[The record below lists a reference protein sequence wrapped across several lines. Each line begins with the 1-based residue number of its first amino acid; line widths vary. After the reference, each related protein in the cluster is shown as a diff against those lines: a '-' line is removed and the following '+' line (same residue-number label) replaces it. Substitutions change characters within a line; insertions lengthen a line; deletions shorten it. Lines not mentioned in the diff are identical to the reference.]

1 MRTVTGQVC
10 DGETTLEEIGQLART
25 ALSAEAV
32 DIAIRVG
39 LLALLA
45 YWSWAIIAP
54 FLTIL
59 VWSAILAVA
68 LYPLFDWLKKRLNRP
83 RLAATLVT
91 LLCVFVV
98 LAPLVWLGF
107 GLLNGVEF
115 AANKLEAGITVPL
128 PPESVKEWPLIGE
141 QAYRLWTRAVT
152 DISAQLTQLAPALNR
167 SPFGCSN
174 WHRTSWWGCS
184 SFCFRSSLQVF
195 SFCPG
200 PKLVKALAQVM
211 DHILQSRGT
220 EMVQLAG
227 ATIRNV
233 SRGVIGVALLQSF
246 FAGAGFLVAG
256 VPAAGLLSFATLV
269 LGIVQIG
276 PAILFLPIIVWSWM
290 TMDTASAFMFTAY
303 MVPVGLIDNFL
314 RPILMARGLATPMP
328 LIIIGVIGGTIAY
341 GIVGLFFGP
350 IVLSVAWELAVA
362 WMYGDDSASTAQ
374 GESTPLP
381 LVLHHDDVE
390 RLSVKGPAESGNTQ
404 CANTNRR
411 SAPILRRHC
420 QEMKL
425 MVEAGK
431 TFGSCC
437 EKRHMPSVGVQAVGG
452 RGDQP

>member
-1 MRTVTGQVC
+1 MVRGHYA
-10 DGETTLEEIGQLART
+10 EIGQLTRT

-83 RLAATLVT
+83 RLAAVLVT

-128 PPESVKEWPLIGE
+128 PPDSVKEWPLIGE
-141 QAYRLWTRAVT
+141 QAYRLWMRAVT
-152 DISAQLTQLAPALNR
+152 DISAQLAQLAPAFKPVALWLLELA
-167 SPFGCSN
+167 SN
-174 WHRTSWWGCS
+174 VLVGLLKFLLSIIVAG
-184 SFCFRSSLQVF
+184 FL
-195 SFCPG
+195 FCPG

-211 DHILQSRGT
+211 DHILRPRGT

-246 FAGAGFLVAG
+246 FAAAGFLVAG
-256 VPAAGLLSFATLV
+256 VPAAGLLSFASLV

-303 MVPVGLIDNFL
+303 MLPVGLIDNFL

-328 LIIIGVIGGTIAY
+328 LIIIGVIGGTMAY

-362 WMYGDDSASTAQ
+362 WMYGDDDANTAQ
-374 GESTPLP
+374 DGSTPMP
-381 LVLHHDDVE
+381 ASSVL
-390 RLSVKGPAESGNTQ
+390 
-404 CANTNRR
+404 
-411 SAPILRRHC
+411 
-420 QEMKL
+420 
-425 MVEAGK
+425 
-431 TFGSCC
+431 
-437 EKRHMPSVGVQAVGG
+437 
-452 RGDQP
+452 

>member
-1 MRTVTGQVC
+1 MVRGHYA
-10 DGETTLEEIGQLART
+10 EIGQLTRT

-83 RLAATLVT
+83 RLAAVLVT

-128 PPESVKEWPLIGE
+128 PPDSVKEWPLIGE

-152 DISAQLTQLAPALNR
+152 DISAQLAQLAPAFKPVALWLLELA
-167 SPFGCSN
+167 SN
-174 WHRTSWWGCS
+174 VLVGLLKFLLSIIVAG
-184 SFCFRSSLQVF
+184 FL
-195 SFCPG
+195 FCPG

-211 DHILQSRGT
+211 DHILRPRGT

-246 FAGAGFLVAG
+246 FAAAGFLVAG
-256 VPAAGLLSFATLV
+256 VPAAGLLSFASLV

-303 MVPVGLIDNFL
+303 MLPVGLIDNFL

-328 LIIIGVIGGTIAY
+328 LIIIGVIGGTMAY

-362 WMYGDDSASTAQ
+362 WMYGDDDANTAQ
-374 GESTPLP
+374 DGSTPMP
-381 LVLHHDDVE
+381 ASSVL
-390 RLSVKGPAESGNTQ
+390 
-404 CANTNRR
+404 
-411 SAPILRRHC
+411 
-420 QEMKL
+420 
-425 MVEAGK
+425 
-431 TFGSCC
+431 
-437 EKRHMPSVGVQAVGG
+437 
-452 RGDQP
+452 

>member
-1 MRTVTGQVC
+1 LT
-10 DGETTLEEIGQLART
+10 RT

-54 FLTIL
+54 FITIL

-83 RLAATLVT
+83 RLAAVLVT

-128 PPESVKEWPLIGE
+128 PPDSVKEWPLIGE

-152 DISAQLTQLAPALNR
+152 DISAQLTQLAPAFKPVALWLLELA
-167 SPFGCSN
+167 SN
-174 WHRTSWWGCS
+174 VLVGLLKFLLSIIIAG
-184 SFCFRSSLQVF
+184 FL
-195 SFCPG
+195 FCPG

-211 DHILQSRGT
+211 DHILRPRGT

-246 FAGAGFLVAG
+246 FAAAGFLVAG
-256 VPAAGLLSFATLV
+256 VPAAGLLSFASLV

-303 MVPVGLIDNFL
+303 MLPVGLIDNFL

-328 LIIIGVIGGTIAY
+328 LIIIGVIGGTMAY

-362 WMYGDDSASTAQ
+362 WMYGDDDANTAQ
-374 GESTPLP
+374 DGSTPM
-381 LVLHHDDVE
+381 
-390 RLSVKGPAESGNTQ
+390 PAS
-404 CANTNRR
+404 
-411 SAPILRRHC
+411 SAL
-420 QEMKL
+420 
-425 MVEAGK
+425 
-431 TFGSCC
+431 
-437 EKRHMPSVGVQAVGG
+437 
-452 RGDQP
+452 

>member
-1 MRTVTGQVC
+1 MVRRHYA
-10 DGETTLEEIGQLART
+10 EIGRLTRT

-54 FLTIL
+54 FITIL

-83 RLAATLVT
+83 RLAAVLVT

-128 PPESVKEWPLIGE
+128 PPDSVKEWPLIGE

-152 DISAQLTQLAPALNR
+152 DISAQLAQLAPAFKPVALWLLELA
-167 SPFGCSN
+167 SN
-174 WHRTSWWGCS
+174 VLVGLLKFLLSIIVAG
-184 SFCFRSSLQVF
+184 FL
-195 SFCPG
+195 FCPG

-211 DHILQSRGT
+211 DHILRPRGT

-246 FAGAGFLVAG
+246 FAAAGFLVAG
-256 VPAAGLLSFATLV
+256 VPAAGLLSFASLV

-303 MVPVGLIDNFL
+303 MLPVGLIDNFL
-314 RPILMARGLATPMP
+314 RPILMARGLTTPMP

-362 WMYGDDSASTAQ
+362 WMYGDDDANTAQ
-374 GESTPLP
+374 DGSTPM
-381 LVLHHDDVE
+381 
-390 RLSVKGPAESGNTQ
+390 PAS
-404 CANTNRR
+404 
-411 SAPILRRHC
+411 SAL
-420 QEMKL
+420 
-425 MVEAGK
+425 
-431 TFGSCC
+431 
-437 EKRHMPSVGVQAVGG
+437 
-452 RGDQP
+452 

>member
-1 MRTVTGQVC
+1 MVRRHYA
-10 DGETTLEEIGQLART
+10 EIGQLTRT

-54 FLTIL
+54 FITIL

-83 RLAATLVT
+83 RLAAVLVT

-128 PPESVKEWPLIGE
+128 PPDSVKEWPLIGE

-152 DISAQLTQLAPALNR
+152 DISAQLAQLAPAFKPVALWLLELA
-167 SPFGCSN
+167 SN
-174 WHRTSWWGCS
+174 VLVGLLKFLLSIIVAG
-184 SFCFRSSLQVF
+184 FL
-195 SFCPG
+195 FCPG

-211 DHILQSRGT
+211 DHILRPRGT

-246 FAGAGFLVAG
+246 FAAAGFLVAG
-256 VPAAGLLSFATLV
+256 VPAAGLLSFASLV

-303 MVPVGLIDNFL
+303 MLPVGLIDNFL

-362 WMYGDDSASTAQ
+362 WMYGDDDANTAQ
-374 GESTPLP
+374 DGSTPM
-381 LVLHHDDVE
+381 
-390 RLSVKGPAESGNTQ
+390 PAS
-404 CANTNRR
+404 
-411 SAPILRRHC
+411 SAL
-420 QEMKL
+420 
-425 MVEAGK
+425 
-431 TFGSCC
+431 
-437 EKRHMPSVGVQAVGG
+437 
-452 RGDQP
+452 

>member
-1 MRTVTGQVC
+1 MVRGHYA
-10 DGETTLEEIGQLART
+10 EIGQLTRT

-54 FLTIL
+54 FITIL

-83 RLAATLVT
+83 RLAAVLVT

-128 PPESVKEWPLIGE
+128 PPDSVKEWPLIGE

-152 DISAQLTQLAPALNR
+152 DISAQLAQLAPAFKPVALWLLELA
-167 SPFGCSN
+167 SN
-174 WHRTSWWGCS
+174 VLVGLLKFLLSIIVAG
-184 SFCFRSSLQVF
+184 FL
-195 SFCPG
+195 FCPG

-211 DHILQSRGT
+211 DHILRPRGT

-246 FAGAGFLVAG
+246 FAAAGFLVAG
-256 VPAAGLLSFATLV
+256 VPAAGLLSFASLV

-303 MVPVGLIDNFL
+303 MLPVGLIDNFL

-362 WMYGDDSASTAQ
+362 WMYGDDSANTAQ
-374 GESTPLP
+374 GSTPM
-381 LVLHHDDVE
+381 
-390 RLSVKGPAESGNTQ
+390 PAS
-404 CANTNRR
+404 
-411 SAPILRRHC
+411 SAL
-420 QEMKL
+420 
-425 MVEAGK
+425 
-431 TFGSCC
+431 
-437 EKRHMPSVGVQAVGG
+437 
-452 RGDQP
+452 

>member
-1 MRTVTGQVC
+1 MVRGHYA
-10 DGETTLEEIGQLART
+10 EIGQLTRT

-54 FLTIL
+54 FITIL

-83 RLAATLVT
+83 RLAAVLVT

-128 PPESVKEWPLIGE
+128 PPDSVKEWPLIGE

-152 DISAQLTQLAPALNR
+152 DISAQLAQLAPAFKPVALWLLELA
-167 SPFGCSN
+167 SN
-174 WHRTSWWGCS
+174 VLVGLLKFLLSIIVAG
-184 SFCFRSSLQVF
+184 FL
-195 SFCPG
+195 FCPG

-211 DHILQSRGT
+211 DHILRPRGT

-246 FAGAGFLVAG
+246 FAAAGFLVAG
-256 VPAAGLLSFATLV
+256 VPAAGLLSFASLV

-303 MVPVGLIDNFL
+303 MLPVGLIDNFL

-328 LIIIGVIGGTIAY
+328 LIIIGVIGGTMAY

-362 WMYGDDSASTAQ
+362 WMYGDDDANTAQ
-374 GESTPLP
+374 DGSTPM
-381 LVLHHDDVE
+381 
-390 RLSVKGPAESGNTQ
+390 PAS
-404 CANTNRR
+404 
-411 SAPILRRHC
+411 SAL
-420 QEMKL
+420 
-425 MVEAGK
+425 
-431 TFGSCC
+431 
-437 EKRHMPSVGVQAVGG
+437 
-452 RGDQP
+452 

>member
-1 MRTVTGQVC
+1 MVRRHYA
-10 DGETTLEEIGQLART
+10 EIGQLTRT

-83 RLAATLVT
+83 RLAAVLVT

-128 PPESVKEWPLIGE
+128 PPDSVKEWPLIGE

-152 DISAQLTQLAPALNR
+152 DISAQLAQLAPAFKPVALWLLELA
-167 SPFGCSN
+167 SN
-174 WHRTSWWGCS
+174 VLVGLLKFLLSIIIAG
-184 SFCFRSSLQVF
+184 FL
-195 SFCPG
+195 FCPG

-211 DHILQSRGT
+211 DHILRPRGT

-246 FAGAGFLVAG
+246 FAAAGFLVAG
-256 VPAAGLLSFATLV
+256 VPAAGLLSFASLV

-303 MVPVGLIDNFL
+303 MLPVGLIDNFL

-362 WMYGDDSASTAQ
+362 WMYGDDDANTAQ
-374 GESTPLP
+374 DGSTPM
-381 LVLHHDDVE
+381 
-390 RLSVKGPAESGNTQ
+390 PAS
-404 CANTNRR
+404 
-411 SAPILRRHC
+411 SAL
-420 QEMKL
+420 
-425 MVEAGK
+425 
-431 TFGSCC
+431 
-437 EKRHMPSVGVQAVGG
+437 
-452 RGDQP
+452 

>member
-1 MRTVTGQVC
+1 MVRGHYA
-10 DGETTLEEIGQLART
+10 EIGQLTRT

-54 FLTIL
+54 FITIL

-83 RLAATLVT
+83 RLAAVLVT

-128 PPESVKEWPLIGE
+128 PPDSVKEWPLIGE
-141 QAYRLWTRAVT
+141 QAYRLWMRAVT
-152 DISAQLTQLAPALNR
+152 DISAQLAQLAPAFKPVALWLLELA
-167 SPFGCSN
+167 SN
-174 WHRTSWWGCS
+174 VLVGLLKFLLSIIVAG
-184 SFCFRSSLQVF
+184 FL
-195 SFCPG
+195 FCPG

-211 DHILQSRGT
+211 DHILRPRGT

-246 FAGAGFLVAG
+246 FAAAGFLVAG
-256 VPAAGLLSFATLV
+256 VPAAGLLSFASLV

-303 MVPVGLIDNFL
+303 MLPVGLIDNFL

-362 WMYGDDSASTAQ
+362 WMYGDDDANTAQ
-374 GESTPLP
+374 DGSTPM
-381 LVLHHDDVE
+381 
-390 RLSVKGPAESGNTQ
+390 PAS
-404 CANTNRR
+404 
-411 SAPILRRHC
+411 SAL
-420 QEMKL
+420 
-425 MVEAGK
+425 
-431 TFGSCC
+431 
-437 EKRHMPSVGVQAVGG
+437 
-452 RGDQP
+452 

>member
-1 MRTVTGQVC
+1 
-10 DGETTLEEIGQLART
+10 LART
-25 ALSAEAV
+25 ALSAEAI

-39 LLALLA
+39 LFALLA
-45 YWSWAIIAP
+45 YWSWTIFAP

-59 VWSAILAVA
+59 MWSAILAVA
-68 LYPLFDWLKKRLNRP
+68 LYPLFDWLKTRLNRP
-83 RLAATLVT
+83 RFAATLVT

-98 LAPLVWLGF
+98 LAPVVWLGF

-115 AANKLEAGITVPL
+115 VANKLEAGISIPL
-128 PPESVKEWPLIGE
+128 PPESVKAWPLIGE

-152 DISAQLTQLAPALNR
+152 DISAQLAQLAPVLKPVALWLIELA
-167 SPFGCSN
+167 SN
-174 WHRTSWWGCS
+174 VLVGLLKFLLSIIVAG
-184 SFCFRSSLQVF
+184 FL
-195 SFCPG
+195 FCPG
-200 PKLVKALAQVM
+200 PKLVNALAQIM
-211 DHILQSRGT
+211 EHILRSRGT

-256 VPAAGLLSFATLV
+256 VPAAGLLSFATLA

-290 TMDTASAFMFTAY
+290 TMDTAYAFMFTAY

-362 WMYGDDSASTAQ
+362 WMYGGGSANLAQGGSTPASVPAST
-374 GESTPLP
+374 TL
-381 LVLHHDDVE
+381 
-390 RLSVKGPAESGNTQ
+390 
-404 CANTNRR
+404 
-411 SAPILRRHC
+411 
-420 QEMKL
+420 
-425 MVEAGK
+425 
-431 TFGSCC
+431 
-437 EKRHMPSVGVQAVGG
+437 
-452 RGDQP
+452 

>member
-1 MRTVTGQVC
+1 M
-10 DGETTLEEIGQLART
+10 ART

-39 LLALLA
+39 SLALLA
-45 YWSWAIIAP
+45 YFSWAIIAP

-59 VWSAILAVA
+59 LWSAVLAVA
-68 LYPLFDWLKKRLNRP
+68 LYPLFDWLKKRFNRP
-83 RLAATLVT
+83 RLAAAAVT

-98 LAPLVWLGF
+98 LAPVVWLGF

-128 PPESVKEWPLIGE
+128 PPNSVKEWPLIGE
-141 QAYRLWTRAVT
+141 QAYKFWTRAVT
-152 DISAQLTQLAPALNR
+152 DISAQLTQLAPVFKPVAVWLLELASNALVGMLKFLL
-167 SPFGCSN
+167 SIIVAGF
-174 WHRTSWWGCS
+174 
-184 SFCFRSSLQVF
+184 L
-195 SFCPG
+195 FCPG
-200 PKLVKALAQVM
+200 PKLVKALTQVM
-211 DHILQSRGT
+211 DHILRPRGT

-246 FAGAGFLVAG
+246 FAAAGFLVAG
-256 VPAAGLLSFATLV
+256 VPAAGLLSFAALL

-290 TMDTASAFMFTAY
+290 TMDTTHALMFTAY

-314 RPILMARGLATPMP
+314 RPILMARGLSTPMP

-362 WMYGDDSASTAQ
+362 WMYGDDTARTAQ
-374 GESTPLP
+374 SGSMPPYASST
-381 LVLHHDDVE
+381 
-390 RLSVKGPAESGNTQ
+390 Q
-404 CANTNRR
+404 
-411 SAPILRRHC
+411 
-420 QEMKL
+420 
-425 MVEAGK
+425 
-431 TFGSCC
+431 
-437 EKRHMPSVGVQAVGG
+437 
-452 RGDQP
+452 